1 MLCEVVKYE
10 NPNVLENVADL
21 ENVER
26 SAVSAQ
32 LTNFLCD
39 KRKLDMF
46 DMNAVRLPLDPAE
59 ADQVADALNVE
70 ESTIKEF
77 ATVPLQKLI
86 GFVTFKV

>member
-39 KRKLDMF
+39 KRK
-46 DMNAVRLPLDPAE
+46 
-59 ADQVADALNVE
+59 
-70 ESTIKEF
+70 
-77 ATVPLQKLI
+77 
-86 GFVTFKV
+86 